1 MTSVCV
7 HVQVYRLMISIFFG
21 GNVCVCVCVCV
32 CVRVCVCVC
41 VLAHSET
48 LGRPLPPCLY
58 IQAVDVS
65 HFLSGPLITQI
76 IASN

>member
-1 MTSVCV
+1 MPHQKNIPPVWFRPTQETGPHFVNDALIASVHADQFVCM
-7 HVQVYRLMISIFFG
+7 HLY
-21 GNVCVCVCVCV
+21 VCVC
-32 CVRVCVCVC
+32 
-41 VLAHSET
+41 
-48 LGRPLPPCLY
+48 GPLLLHLC